1 MYKYGVGGEMNLG
14 GWNGLN
20 LLEVHVLELEV
31 DFDDARCLD
40 PGTEDVLLRQ
50 LLVFGAQAV

>member
-1 MYKYGVGGEMNLG
+1 MNLG

-31 DFDDARCLD
+31 DLNDAGCLD

-50 LLVFGAQAV
+50 LVVFGTQAV